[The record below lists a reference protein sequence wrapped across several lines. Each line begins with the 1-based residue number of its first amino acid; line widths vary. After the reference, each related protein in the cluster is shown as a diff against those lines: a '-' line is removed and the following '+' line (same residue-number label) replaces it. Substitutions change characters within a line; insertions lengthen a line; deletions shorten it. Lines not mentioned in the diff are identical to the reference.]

1 MRDSRGR
8 KAAGVCPL
16 NGGCWTQE
24 DAPRYKDA
32 ENRGNERTGAIVYSS
47 YSYLQIKLNNKEFI
61 SGLSKR
67 AELNKEQTQKLVNE
81 VVAAMSDIFDD
92 GDNVT
97 IANFGTFEPKKRME
111 RVIVNPASGQRMLV
125 PPKIVL
131 AFKPAAQVRY
141 NIKKGGA
148 E

>member
-1 MRDSRGR
+1 M
-8 KAAGVCPL
+8 
-16 NGGCWTQE
+16 
-24 DAPRYKDA
+24 
-32 ENRGNERTGAIVYSS
+32 
-47 YSYLQIKLNNKEFI
+47 NNKEFI
-61 SGLSKR
+61 SALSKR
-67 AELNKEQTQKLVNE
+67 TDLNKEQTQKLVNE

-131 AFKPAAQVRY
+131 ACKPAAQVRY
-141 NIKKGGA
+141 NIKKGGI